1 MRFRK
6 LARIIELNLAL
17 TLVSGCG
24 LGYNRMLFFTKTN
37 LGIDV
42 DSTPPTAEIS
52 VARREAVVA
61 PTFESGKT
69 PAVLGGYR
77 FEGDN
82 FLNPRVSAVFSGG
95 RAAVITSRLLFTDP
109 TQTSAESGQ
118 AQESDG
124 ALCVDQP
131 PKSGLLATI
140 SKIPGL
146 RLLTEEHDSARPFIF
161 ATDTTTG
168 IKVAWSGA
176 TQAIPDTFRF
186 GYNRKEF
193 AWAPVYG
200 KKVDCQRDASQRTTG
215 DGSSSDPQMR
225 PDQPDT
231 LLIQVPSFLATLSQR
246 NTTIDPNDP
255 NEPNQADYEYSQFF
269 ATGEAADAL
278 ARKPEVRKILASRIS
293 SAFEKAQEAIDT
305 ARRDGPALQ
314 KQAENL
320 INSLTTDD
328 EASVM
333 RLQMIA
339 AKLVSKS
346 DQFPDDSDIEA
357 KKKWLRIRSQ
367 PADDE
372 VDELRGFVELA
383 TPSSEPEENQP

>member
-1 MRFRK
+1 MRFNK
-6 LARIIELNLAL
+6 LASIVGVTFVL
-17 TLVSGCG
+17 TMLSGCG

-42 DSTPPTAEIS
+42 ETTPPTAEIS
-52 VARREAVVA
+52 VARREAVLA
-61 PTFESGKT
+61 PTFDSGKT
-69 PAVLGGYR
+69 PAVLGGFR

-82 FLNPRVSAVFSGG
+82 FFNPRVSAVFSGG
-95 RAAVITSRLLFTDP
+95 KAAVITSSLLFSKGTE
-109 TQTSAESGQ
+109 AESGQ
-118 AQESDG
+118 TKESDG
-124 ALCVDQP
+124 AICVNEP
-131 PKSGLLATI
+131 PKSGLLAAI
-140 SKIPGL
+140 SNLPVL
-146 RLLTEEHDSARPFIF
+146 RLLTEESDSARPFIF

-168 IKVAWSGA
+168 IKVAWSGT

-200 KKVDCQRDASQRTTG
+200 HRGACRNRASQQATGDASE
-215 DGSSSDPQMR
+215 SDPQI
-225 PDQPDT
+225 QPAQQDGY
-231 LLIQVPSFLATLSQR
+231 LIQVPSFLATLSQR
-246 NTTIDPNDP
+246 NSTS
-255 NEPNQADYEYSQFF
+255 ERNQESYEYSQFF

-278 ARKPEVRKILASRIS
+278 ARKHQVREILASRIS

-320 INSLTTDD
+320 INSLTTED

-339 AKLVSKS
+339 SKLVSKS
-346 DQFPDDSDIEA
+346 DQFPDDSDIEG

-367 PADDE
+367 PADED
-372 VDELRGFVELA
+372 VDELRAFVELA
-383 TPSSEPEENQP
+383 TPSIEPQENQP